1 MSAESN
7 RPLRVLQVIPSL
19 SPVHGGPSAA
29 LPMIERALTAVG
41 VEVET
46 LTTDDDGPGRLPR
59 PASPIRENG
68 VLRHYLPRT
77 TRAYQC
83 AAGLA
88 GWMRHQARRFDVVHL
103 HSVFNHVPMAA
114 ARQCRRLSVPYL
126 VRPCGILSAYGM
138 GRRPWA
144 KTLSLRLVETPAL
157 RAAAAIHVTSAAERA
172 DIEALI
178 PGPLRFAEIPL
189 GIEPGPSGDAH
200 RWLQRHPRLAEAGL
214 RLLFLSRI
222 DPKKNLEA
230 LIDALTRL
238 PAELRLCVCGAGEAD
253 YRRTLEARAAA
264 AGVAERI
271 VWAGPVSG
279 QDKADALA
287 AAELFVLPSHAE
299 NFGIAAAEALLAG
312 LPVVAGVGVA
322 LSSDIAEVGA
332 GRAVEPVAEAVAQ
345 AIDAFR
351 DPERRQAASQ
361 AAQRLATERF
371 STSRMAA
378 SLLALYRQVRTADA
392 ASRS

>member
-1 MSAESN
+1 LSAESN

-29 LPMIERALTAVG
+29 LPMIERALGSLG

-46 LTTDDDGPGRLPR
+46 LTTDDDGRGRLPR
-59 PASPIRENG
+59 ASTPIRENG

-77 TRAYQC
+77 TRAYQY
-83 AAGLA
+83 AAGL
-88 GWMRHQARRFDVVHL
+88 GRWMQHNARRFDLVHV

-114 ARQCRRLSVPYL
+114 TRQCRRLGIPYI

-138 GRRPWA
+138 GRRPLV
-144 KTLSLRLVETPAL
+144 KTLSLRLVEAPNL

-189 GIEPGPSGDAH
+189 GIEAAMAGDTR
-200 RWLQRHPRLAEAGL
+200 RWLERHPRLAAAGL

-230 LIDALTRL
+230 LIDALALL
-238 PAELRLCVCGAGEAD
+238 PAEVRLCVCGEGETD
-253 YRRTLEARAAA
+253 YRRTLEQRASA

-271 VWAGPVSG
+271 IWAGHVSG
-279 QDKADALA
+279 TDKADAFA
-287 AAELFVLPSHAE
+287 AADLFILPSFAE
-299 NFGIAAAEALLAG
+299 NFGIAAAEALHAG
-312 LPVVAGVGVA
+312 LPVIAGRGVA
-322 LSSDIAEVGA
+322 LSSDIAAAGA
-332 GRAVEPVAEAVAQ
+332 GLAVAPDGGSIAA
-345 AIDAFR
+345 AI
-351 DPERRQAASQ
+351 RQLGESAPRQSAAR
-361 AAQRLATERF
+361 AARRLAEDRYSPAGMGTK
-371 STSRMAA
+371 
-378 SLLALYRQVRTADA
+378 LLELYRKICPA
-392 ASRS
+392 